1 MEKSPDQEIRILCI
15 QSRICVGGPALQ
27 TILCAAH
34 LPPPFTTLLVGGRLE
49 PGECSMDDAARA
61 MGVELG
67 MIEEMGRSLHWYD
80 DLAALLR
87 LIPLIRRYR
96 PHIVHTHTAK
106 AGFLGRI
113 AAFLCRVPVRI
124 HTFHGHVFEGYFS
137 PSFSRALVWVERM
150 LARISTRIVA
160 ISPRQRRDLVER
172 FRIASSD
179 KCRTIP
185 LGFELSEFAGAEPGC
200 FRLRLG
206 LGPQPRLVGILA
218 RLVPIKNHG
227 LLIHAIGEWTRLA
240 ADPDPKRT
248 RFLIIGDGPCRAELE
263 ALVDA
268 QNLRP
273 WIIFTGWQDRV
284 AEIYADL
291 ALNVLV
297 SRNEGTPLSLIEGLG
312 AGVPFLATDVGGIRD
327 IYEGPYGRI
336 VPVQV
341 GPPEL
346 ARALEEC
353 LNASGRLPDEERMA
367 VAQRFSRERLIADL
381 LELYREA
388 LAQQQILLA

>member
-1 MEKSPDQEIRILCI
+1 MKKPPAVEIRILCI

-49 PGECSMDDAARA
+49 PGECSMADAARS

-67 MIEEMGRSLHWYD
+67 MIEEMGRSLRWYD
-80 DLAALLR
+80 DLAALFR
-87 LIPLIRRYR
+87 LMSLIRRYR

-124 HTFHGHVFEGYFS
+124 HTFHGHVFAGYFS
-137 PSFSRALVWVERM
+137 PAFSRMLVWVERL

-160 ISPRQRRDLVER
+160 LSPRQQMDLVER
-172 FRIASSD
+172 FRIVPRA

-185 LGFELSEFAGAEPGC
+185 LGFELSDFAAAEPGL
-200 FRLRLG
+200 FRRRMG
-206 LGPQPRLVGILA
+206 LSPQPKLVGILA
-218 RLVPIKNHG
+218 RLVPIKNHA
-227 LLIHAIGEWTRLA
+227 LLIRAIGEWTRLGA
-240 ADPDPKRT
+240 EPDPACT

-263 ALVDA
+263 ALVA
-268 QNLRP
+268 AEGLHP
-273 WIIFTGWQDRV
+273 WVVFTGWQDRV

-327 IYEGPYGRI
+327 IYEGPYGRT

-341 GPPEL
+341 TPQEL

-353 LNASGRLPDEERMA
+353 LNSAGRLPEEERLA
-367 VAQRFSRERLIADL
+367 FAQRFSRQRLIADL
-381 LELYREA
+381 VELYEEA
-388 LAQQQILLA
+388 LA